1 MDDIFS
7 LTPQDLEAIRKLRSF
22 HNGSYAKLIDKLL
35 DYAKFEYIRGRKD
48 GILECTE
55 RLKNLNDS
63 FAKEKVND
71 SQ

>member
-7 LTPQDLEAIRKLRSF
+7 LTPQDLEAIRKLKRF

-35 DYAKFEYIRGRKD
+35 DYATFEYLRGRKE

-55 RLKNLNDS
+55 RLKKLNDS
-63 FAKEKVND
+63 FDKEKNLE
-71 SQ
+71 